1 MSRATKDKALEQAT
15 YHHAQE
21 LGGLELLKASY
32 QQQNFSK
39 HTHEG
44 YTVGVIETGA
54 QQFYRTGDNHIAP
67 QYSIILVNADQV
79 HTGCAASQGGW
90 SYRAIYPTP
99 EQFFNGDKH
108 GDIDTGI
115 CPDGAPYFPNAVVED
130 PQMAGMLRHCFSVL
144 EHSDNRL
151 LRESL
156 LLSCLHQLVQRHSM
170 ARGTALISRDA
181 KPQLLRAKQLLD
193 DIPESDI
200 SLEELAKL
208 AGISQYHFIRQF
220 QKHFELSPHAYQIQ
234 ARLRKAK
241 QLIRHGHS
249 LSNAAHGAG
258 FHDQSHFHRHF
269 KAAMGVTPGR
279 FAKQIRNNVQNSTVR
294 SH

>member
-1 MSRATKDKALEQAT
+1 MSTSNQVKASEQAT

-32 QQQNFSK
+32 QQQNFSR

-44 YTVGVIETGA
+44 YTVGVIESGA
-54 QQFYRTGDNHIAP
+54 QQFYRTGGNHIAQ

-99 EQFFNGDKH
+99 EQFYQADSN
-108 GDIDTGI
+108 TGI
-115 CPDGAPYFPNAVVED
+115 SLQGAPYFPNAVVED
-130 PQMAGMLRHCFSVL
+130 PAMAGMLRHCFSVL
-144 EHSDNRL
+144 ECSDNRL

-156 LLSCLHQLVQRHSM
+156 LISCLQRLVERHSIAKGAM
-170 ARGTALISRDA
+170 TAAPCA

-193 DIPESDI
+193 EAPELDI
-200 SLEELAKL
+200 SLEELAAL
-208 AGISQYHFIRQF
+208 AGISQFHFIRQF
-220 QKHFELSPHAYQIQ
+220 QRHYELSPHAYQIQ

-241 QLIRHGHS
+241 QLIRLGNS
-249 LSNAAHGAG
+249 LSTAAQGAG

-269 KAAMGVTPGR
+269 KAAMGITPGR
-279 FAKQIRNNVQNSTVR
+279 FAKQIRKNVQNSR
-294 SH
+294 HSIA

>member
-1 MSRATKDKALEQAT
+1 MKKPLEQAT

-21 LGGLELLKASY
+21 LGGLELLKACF
-32 QQQNFSK
+32 QEQNFSK

-54 QQFYRTGDNHIAP
+54 QQFYRTGGNHIAP

-99 EQFFNGDKH
+99 EQFFQADNN
-108 GDIDTGI
+108 TGL
-115 CPDGAPYFPNAVVED
+115 CPEGAPYFPSAVVED
-130 PQMAGMLRHCFSVL
+130 RAMAGLLRHCFSVL

-156 LLSCLHQLVQRHSM
+156 LISCLQTLVQRHSLTKDKSIM
-170 ARGTALISRDA
+170 LSDA
-181 KPQLLRAKQLLD
+181 KPQLLRSKQLLD
-193 DIPESDI
+193 DAPELDI
-200 SLEELAKL
+200 SLTELASL

-220 QKHFELSPHAYQIQ
+220 QRHFELSPHAYQIQ

-241 QLIRHGHS
+241 QLIRHGDS
-249 LSNAAHGAG
+249 LSDAAHGSG

-269 KAAMGVTPGR
+269 KAAMGITPGR
-279 FAKQIRNNVQNSTVR
+279 FAKQIRKNIQNTPKQT
-294 SH
+294 H